1 MSLAAKLCWRLDQ
14 STNEKWAEV
23 LRKKYQVRL
32 ARKSKAHSRAWTAV
46 LKGKEVCNKGS
57 KWTLGSNSS
66 LCFWYDKWMGAR
78 TMRELLEDP
87 LNRGEESL
95 TINND
100 C

>member
-1 MSLAAKLCWRLDQ
+1 M
-14 STNEKWAEV
+14 
-23 LRKKYQVRL
+23 
-32 ARKSKAHSRAWTAV
+32 

-66 LCFWYDKWMGAR
+66 LCFWYDKWIGAG

-95 TINND
+95 TINNMTVD
-100 C
+100 RGWNLGTLSFNFPTSILRNILSTPYADSH